1 MTILQLNSIKK
12 EFGAD
17 VLLEKIDLRVNAGEK
32 IGFVGAN
39 GSGKTTLFKIIAGL
53 MQPESGTVSVPT
65 GTTVGYLE
73 QHPLIDSNETI
84 IETLTHVFDDII
96 ELEQKL
102 REQEQ
107 NLTDTNSSKYDAQME
122 QYGNMLD
129 EFERKGG
136 YRFRS
141 DIKGVLRGLG
151 FLPEEFD
158 KPVSECSGGQRT
170 RIAIAKILLQKPDI
184 MLLDEPTNH
193 LDIHV
198 VRWLENH
205 LNNYNGTVLVIS
217 HDRYFLDN
225 VCMGIAEIEN
235 KGLLYFEGNYTE
247 YYEKKQKLKEVMA
260 KQYSLQQREIKRLQE
275 IIDQFKSYNREK
287 SLKQARSREKQLNKI
302 KLMTTP
308 FREEAIN
315 VSFKVDR
322 ESGNDV
328 LFVEDI
334 SKTYSNHTLFENFS
348 MHVRKGDRIA
358 VIGENGCGKST
369 LLKIIKGI
377 VQPDTG
383 EIRYG
388 SRVSTGYYDQSVAT
402 LDANKDILSEIYD
415 EFPNYELSRLRKIAG
430 VFLFKGDD
438 VFKKIS
444 LLSGGEK
451 ARVMLMKL
459 MLRHDNLLLLDEPT
473 NHLDMESK
481 AVLENALDDYDGT
494 IIAVSHDRYFINRIA
509 DYVYVMENGTITKYI
524 GNYDDYIEKISSAE
538 DVDDANQQT
547 MTKTAL
553 EKQQKK
559 EKQNLN
565 IIKQQ
570 KKRIKELEAEI
581 ETLEAKKTE
590 TEALLADESVYKNS
604 EKAKEI
610 SAEYEQICSRLDEA
624 SEEWL
629 ELSENS

>member
-39 GSGKTTLFKIIAGL
+39 GSGKTTLLKIIAGL

-65 GTTVGYLE
+65 GTTIGYLE

-225 VCMGIAEIEN
+225 VCTGIAEIEN

-415 EFPNYELSRLRKIAG
+415 EFPNYELSRLRNIAG

>member
-39 GSGKTTLFKIIAGL
+39 GSGKTTLFKIIVGL

-65 GTTVGYLE
+65 GTTIGYLE

-225 VCMGIAEIEN
+225 VCTGIAEIEN

>member
-65 GTTVGYLE
+65 GTTIGYLE

-225 VCMGIAEIEN
+225 VCTGIAEIEN

-334 SKTYSNHTLFENFS
+334 SKTYSNHSLFENFS

>member
-17 VLLEKIDLRVNAGEK
+17 ILLEKIDLRVNAGEK

-53 MQPESGTVSVPT
+53 TQPESGTVSVPT
-65 GTTVGYLE
+65 GTTIGYLE

-107 NLTDTNSSKYDAQME
+107 NLTDTNSFKYDAQME

>member
-1 MTILQLNSIKK
+1 
-12 EFGAD
+12 
-17 VLLEKIDLRVNAGEK
+17 
-32 IGFVGAN
+32 
-39 GSGKTTLFKIIAGL
+39 
-53 MQPESGTVSVPT
+53 
-65 GTTVGYLE
+65 
-73 QHPLIDSNETI
+73 
-84 IETLTHVFDDII
+84 
-96 ELEQKL
+96 
-102 REQEQ
+102 
-107 NLTDTNSSKYDAQME
+107 
-122 QYGNMLD
+122 MLD

-225 VCMGIAEIEN
+225 VCTAIAEIEN

>member
-65 GTTVGYLE
+65 GTTIGYLE

-225 VCMGIAEIEN
+225 VCTGIAEIEN

>member
-65 GTTVGYLE
+65 GTTIGYLE

>member
-65 GTTVGYLE
+65 GTTIGYLE

-225 VCMGIAEIEN
+225 VCTGIAEIEN

-538 DVDDANQQT
+538 DVDDSNQQT

>member
-65 GTTVGYLE
+65 GTTIGYLE

-205 LNNYNGTVLVIS
+205 LNNYYGTVLVIS

-225 VCMGIAEIEN
+225 VCTGIAEIEN

-538 DVDDANQQT
+538 DVDDSNQQT

>member
-65 GTTVGYLE
+65 GTTIGYLE

-107 NLTDTNSSKYDAQME
+107 NLTDTNSSKHDAQME

-225 VCMGIAEIEN
+225 VCTGIAEIEN

>member
-65 GTTVGYLE
+65 GTTIGYLE

-129 EFERKGG
+129 EFEIKGG

-348 MHVRKGDRIA
+348 MHVRKVDRIA

-402 LDANKDILSEIYD
+402 LDTNKDILSEIYD

>member
-65 GTTVGYLE
+65 GTTIGYLE

-225 VCMGIAEIEN
+225 VCTGIAEIEN

-247 YYEKKQKLKEVMA
+247 YYEKKQKLKEVMV

-287 SLKQARSREKQLNKI
+287 SLKQARSR
-302 KLMTTP
+302 
-308 FREEAIN
+308 
-315 VSFKVDR
+315 
-322 ESGNDV
+322 
-328 LFVEDI
+328 
-334 SKTYSNHTLFENFS
+334 
-348 MHVRKGDRIA
+348 
-358 VIGENGCGKST
+358 
-369 LLKIIKGI
+369 
-377 VQPDTG
+377 
-383 EIRYG
+383 
-388 SRVSTGYYDQSVAT
+388 
-402 LDANKDILSEIYD
+402 
-415 EFPNYELSRLRKIAG
+415 
-430 VFLFKGDD
+430 
-438 VFKKIS
+438 
-444 LLSGGEK
+444 
-451 ARVMLMKL
+451 
-459 MLRHDNLLLLDEPT
+459 
-473 NHLDMESK
+473 
-481 AVLENALDDYDGT
+481 
-494 IIAVSHDRYFINRIA
+494 
-509 DYVYVMENGTITKYI
+509 
-524 GNYDDYIEKISSAE
+524 
-538 DVDDANQQT
+538 
-547 MTKTAL
+547 
-553 EKQQKK
+553 
-559 EKQNLN
+559 
-565 IIKQQ
+565 
-570 KKRIKELEAEI
+570 
-581 ETLEAKKTE
+581 
-590 TEALLADESVYKNS
+590 
-604 EKAKEI
+604 
-610 SAEYEQICSRLDEA
+610 
-624 SEEWL
+624 
-629 ELSENS
+629 